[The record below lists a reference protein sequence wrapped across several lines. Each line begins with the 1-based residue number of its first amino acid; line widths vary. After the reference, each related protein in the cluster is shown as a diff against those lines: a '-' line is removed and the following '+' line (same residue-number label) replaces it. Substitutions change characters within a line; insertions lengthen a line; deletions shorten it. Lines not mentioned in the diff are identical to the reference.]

1 MLLTSQLLEPS
12 VTCVQD
18 ALQGVQHHFQGS
30 QDHLQGVQED
40 VSVPQWNPGLL
51 NMTVKRLEQ
60 PGLTLALRE
69 LEEKRT

>member
-1 MLLTSQLLEPS
+1 MLLTSQPLEPS

-40 VSVPQWNPGLL
+40 VFVPQWNPGLL
-51 NMTVKRLEQ
+51 NMTVDKLFEAT
-60 PGLTLALRE
+60 GTAWVDIG
-69 LEEKRT
+69 T